1 MVDEVH
7 VVGGGVHGLCA
18 VGWLGKGPV
27 WVPEFLGEGAAWCG
41 ELVGWD
47 EPSYGRSSEVGP
59 FPEETFAVCKALNG
73 VEEVGGFV
81 PAGVGELAAEP
92 GVISFGD
99 VAVPADAVDRIGYVV
114 IYMRSRA
121 FRNYTDAAIAKRVL
135 AAMGVK
141 LISAKEEFG
150 EGYMAD
156 AMEAI
161 TDIMNEVQ
169 VRQSG
174 EDISNKM
181 HHKAQN
187 GGTTGRAKLGYL
199 NVRKDFDGRLV
210 NTIDID
216 PERAPLIR
224 WAFEQYATG
233 EYSLAG
239 LTGALE
245 RQGLTTRQTSRW
257 PQRSLSRSQLAAIL
271 RDPYYIGKVTFKG
284 EIYPG
289 RHEALI
295 SPELFERV
303 QRVLD
308 VRQHRNQRDC
318 RHSHFLRGLMQCGRC
333 YEAGRNSQ
341 LIYSRPVNR
350 AGRVYEYYTC
360 TNRAGCGLPH
370 LPVAEIE
377 DALAR
382 EVAALSIPVEE
393 VAALRQRVADSLE
406 HHQATEQETRR
417 RLKKE
422 LGRLDVKEERL
433 LDLAADG
440 GLVGKKLRKRL
451 RDLQTRRAVVR
462 QQLECTDEQLRR
474 EADTVLA
481 YLDLLADPG
490 RFYELASPVV
500 KRKLLTAFYA
510 QIWLDDDQHTLQPV
524 AEPREIVTRLQRAGR
539 QAVRHVNH
547 AEGGVQGSCS
557 TTRTVPR
564 RVGGGSLRSRSNAKS
579 AEEGE
584 TIADGAASVEA
595 AVGSGDVF
603 LTPVASAK
611 TPPERNSEGAC
622 SNKMSVVGLT
632 GFEPATP

>member
-1 MVDEVH
+1 MSPSSPPSPITTTPKRRRRTSLGDFNQLLGLDGVVPLTSGDIPEGSEAVLYLRVSTARQMNTAIDIDED
-7 VVGGGVHGLCA
+7 GNSIA
-18 VGWLGKGPV
+18 TQ
-27 WVPEFLGEGAAWCG
+27 
-41 ELVGWD
+41 
-47 EPSYGRSSEVGP
+47 REVG
-59 FPEETFAVCKALNG
+59 TKRCRRLNAPIAR
-73 VEEVGGFV
+73 EFV
-81 PAGVGELAAEP
+81 EP
-92 GVISFGD
+92 GNSAQSIAKRPVFRELLRY
-99 VAVPADAVDRIGYVV
+99 VEATPQIGYVV

-216 PERAPLIR
+216 LERAPLIR

-257 PQRSLSRSQLAAIL
+257 PQRPLSRSQLAAIL

-308 VRQHRNQRDC
+308 VRQQRNQRDC

-333 YEAGRNSQ
+333 QEAGRASQ
-341 LIYSRPVNR
+341 LIYSRPV
-350 AGRVYEYYTC
+350 
-360 TNRAGCGLPH
+360 NRAGCGLPH

-382 EVAALSIPVEE
+382 EVATLRIPIEE
-393 VAALRQRVADSLE
+393 VATLRQRVADSLE
-406 HHQATEQETRR
+406 HHQATEQETKR

-440 GLVGKKLRKRL
+440 GLVGKKLRKRI
-451 RDLQTRRAVVR
+451 RDLQTRRALVR
-462 QQLECTDEQLRR
+462 QQLACTDEQLRR

-510 QIWLDDDQHTLQPV
+510 QIWLDDDQHTLHPV
-524 AEPREIVTRLQRAGR
+524 AEPREIVTRLH
-539 QAVRHVNH
+539 QAARH
-547 AEGGVQGSCS
+547 AE
-557 TTRTVPR
+557 
-564 RVGGGSLRSRSNAKS
+564 GGSLRSRSNAKPV
-579 AEEGE
+579 EEGE
-584 TIADGAASVEA
+584 NMADGVSPIEV
-595 AVGSGDVF
+595 AVGSGDAS
-603 LTPVASAK
+603 LTPATSTK
-611 TPPERNSEGAC
+611 TPSERNSEGAC
-622 SNKMSVVGLT
+622 SNKMSVVGTTGLEPVVKHALT
-632 GFEPATP
+632 RRFAAFG